1 MSILSN
7 LEAIDGLQ
15 VPSSQEFPWPP
26 AVPISTIDL
35 CICHLCWRAQN
46 ATNKLRTM
54 TFLATP
60 LLVRLDI
67 LVGQIFNYQ
76 PICASSL
83 LVQNLHQIS
92 PLSAVKPSIC
102 HGQRLHMT
110 CLSWSSARI
119 WAEIPMK
126 PLVIIAQEHF
136 SVKSTYETLIKSHL
150 SKITPPNLS
159 RTSQFFC

>member
-35 CICHLCWRAQN
+35 CICHLYWRAQN
-46 ATNKLRTM
+46 ATNKLYTM

-83 LVQNLHQIS
+83 LVQHLHQIS

-102 HGQRLHMT
+102 HGQRLHMFVMIVSKKLGWNPNET
-110 CLSWSSARI
+110 TGNNCTRNTSRLNRH
-119 WAEIPMK
+119 MK
-126 PLVIIAQEHF
+126 
-136 SVKSTYETLIKSHL
+136 TLIKSHL

-159 RTSQFFC
+159 RTSHFFF